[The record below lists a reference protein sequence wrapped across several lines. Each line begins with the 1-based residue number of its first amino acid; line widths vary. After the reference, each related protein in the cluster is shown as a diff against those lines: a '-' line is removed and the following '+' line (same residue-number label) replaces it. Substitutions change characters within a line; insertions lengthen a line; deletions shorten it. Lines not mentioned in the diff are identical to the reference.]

1 MKVNR
6 LLVIPNHRYENFWVH
21 DKCEWPLVLP
31 ITIINNKDKGF
42 IFVIPADE
50 YNAAMTIYFL
60 EKKEVYN

>member
-1 MKVNR
+1 MWTTFSFAYN
-6 LLVIPNHRYENFWVH
+6 Y
-21 DKCEWPLVLP
+21 
-31 ITIINNKDKGF
+31 INNKDKGF